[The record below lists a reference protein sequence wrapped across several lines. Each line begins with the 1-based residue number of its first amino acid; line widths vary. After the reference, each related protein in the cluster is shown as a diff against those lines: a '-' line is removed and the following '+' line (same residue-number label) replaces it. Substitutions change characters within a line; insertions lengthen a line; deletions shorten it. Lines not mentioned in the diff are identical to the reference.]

1 VSEFPLLAGVR
12 SSVLGDESPD
22 LGAMVGTAFGCV
34 LSGELDCVGE
44 RVDERPGTVVS
55 RGVEICGAC
64 HCVRDGGVT
73 LGPEKNFDR
82 R

>member
-1 VSEFPLLAGVR
+1 MSEFPLLAGVR

-44 RVDERPGTVVS
+44 RLDGRAGTVVS
-55 RGVEICGAC
+55 CRVEVCGAC

-73 LGPEKNFDR
+73 LGPEKIFSR
-82 R
+82 T